1 MTNIKCFWNSDNF
14 HIIFVVCFFLIFFDW
29 ILYVCKICYW
39 LMHRLKKKYYFIKN
53 FNTTELK
60 NLNSNTG
67 VIYRNYEKTPVI
79 TELLKLRTFCKR
91 KGIKLYLSNNIQLA
105 IKLGFDGAYIPSFN
119 KSLRHLNY
127 KLKNNFKILG
137 SAHNIKEIRL
147 KEKQKVS
154 LIFISSIFKKNKNYL
169 GLYKFINLE
178 KLTSINI
185 IALGGVNRRNLKIL
199 SLTNCA
205 GFAGIS
211 YFR

>member
-1 MTNIKCFWNSDNF
+1 MPI
-14 HIIFVVCFFLIFFDW
+14 
-29 ILYVCKICYW
+29 
-39 LMHRLKKKYYFIKN
+39 
-53 FNTTELK
+53 
-60 NLNSNTG
+60 
-67 VIYRNYEKTPVI
+67 I
-79 TELLKLRTFCKR
+79 TELLEMRAFCKR

-105 IKLGFDGAYIPSFN
+105 IKLGFDGAYIPAFN

-127 KLKNNFKILG
+127 KLKKNFKILG

>member
-1 MTNIKCFWNSDNF
+1 M
-14 HIIFVVCFFLIFFDW
+14 
-29 ILYVCKICYW
+29 
-39 LMHRLKKKYYFIKN
+39 
-53 FNTTELK
+53 
-60 NLNSNTG
+60 
-67 VIYRNYEKTPVI
+67 PVI
-79 TELLKLRTFCKR
+79 TELLEMRTFCKR
-91 KGIKLYLSNNIQLA
+91 KGIKIYLSNNIQLA

-178 KLTSINI
+178 KLTDINI
-185 IALGGVNRRNLKIL
+185 IALGGINRGNLKKL

-211 YFR
+211 YFNEV

>member
-1 MTNIKCFWNSDNF
+1 
-14 HIIFVVCFFLIFFDW
+14 
-29 ILYVCKICYW
+29 
-39 LMHRLKKKYYFIKN
+39 MHRLKKKYYFIKN

-127 KLKNNFKILG
+127 KLKKNFKILG

-178 KLTSINI
+178 KLTCINI
-185 IALGGVNRRNLKIL
+185 IALGGVNRKNLKML

-211 YFR
+211 YFS

>member
-1 MTNIKCFWNSDNF
+1 MPI
-14 HIIFVVCFFLIFFDW
+14 
-29 ILYVCKICYW
+29 
-39 LMHRLKKKYYFIKN
+39 
-53 FNTTELK
+53 
-60 NLNSNTG
+60 
-67 VIYRNYEKTPVI
+67 I
-79 TELLKLRTFCKR
+79 TELLEMKAFCKR